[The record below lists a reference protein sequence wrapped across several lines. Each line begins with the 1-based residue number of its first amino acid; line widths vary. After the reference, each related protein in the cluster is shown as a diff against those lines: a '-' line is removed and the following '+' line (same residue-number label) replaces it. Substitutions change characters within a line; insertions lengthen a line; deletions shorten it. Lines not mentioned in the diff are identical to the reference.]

1 MSETKYKLVLKKITP
16 RRVKTDEEKAI
27 AKAKRD
33 AKPKSDRSKVSKPKA
48 DPAEKDAILS
58 KVTELLGVSLDEAN
72 AYLLADD
79 D

>member
-16 RRVKTDEEKAI
+16 RKVKTDEEKAI

-33 AKPKSDRSKVSKPKA
+33 ARPKSDRPKVSRPKA

-72 AYLLADD
+72 AYLLASDD
-79 D
+79 

>member
-16 RRVKTDEEKAI
+16 RKVKTDEEKAE

-33 AKPKSDRSKVSKPKA
+33 AKPKSDRPKVSKPKA

-72 AYLLADD
+72 AYLLAGDN
-79 D
+79 

>member
-16 RRVKTDEEKAI
+16 RRVKTDEEKAE

-33 AKPKSDRSKVSKPKA
+33 AKPKSDRPKVSRPKA

-72 AYLLADD
+72 QYLLADD
-79 D
+79 S